1 MTEVALVTVDDVVLA
16 QLVHVA
22 TTRADADE
30 VTPPVTAGP
39 AWTPERVAWL
49 QAFHRDRRAGLDGNL
64 GEATWAVAVDAQV
77 VGSVRLERT
86 DDPSVLQTGAWL
98 ARDVRGQGV
107 GRAAMAAVLL
117 QAADLGVAAVRAET
131 TAGNLAALNVL
142 RQLGFDVTSADE
154 RQDVASAVVG
164 IRWL

>member
-1 MTEVALVTVDDVVLA
+1 MTGVALVTVDDVVLA

-64 GEATWAVAVDAQV
+64 DEATWAVAVDAQV

-98 ARDVRGQGV
+98 ARDIRGQGV

-117 QAADLGVAAVRAET
+117 QAADLGAAAVRAET

-142 RQLGFDVTSADE
+142 RQLGFDVTFADE

>member
-1 MTEVALVTVDDVVLA
+1 MTGVALITVDDVVLA

-64 GEATWAVAVDAQV
+64 DEATWAVAVDAQV

-98 ARDVRGQGV
+98 ARDIRGQGV

-117 QAADLGVAAVRAET
+117 QAADLGAAAVRAET

-142 RQLGFDVTSADE
+142 RQLGFDVTFADE

>member
-142 RQLGFDVTSADE
+142 RQLGFDVTFADE